1 VRGGEEAKRCTEGDS
16 QQEGGTMEAEE
27 RGSKEKMSGRWPVP
41 YVPLV
46 EKATVGSRLLED
58 KTQRVESGQPSD
70 MPCRR
75 GCQ

>member
-1 VRGGEEAKRCTEGDS
+1 
-16 QQEGGTMEAEE
+16 MEAEE
-27 RGSKEKMSGRWPVP
+27 RGSKEKMSGRWPAP